1 MTCACNIGRGLRD
14 KGLARND
21 FVLASDLLFY
31 QPLKWTPITNVTLHA
46 RFSANVLGCIC
57 VARVSVCR
65 PAVFILLSS
74 ERRLQIVSECVM
86 EKPVESYATLTY
98 ECMRVAPYVC
108 Q

>member
-1 MTCACNIGRGLRD
+1 MDTNYQCNLAC
-14 KGLARND
+14 K
-21 FVLASDLLFY
+21 VLC
-31 QPLKWTPITNVTLHA
+31 K
-46 RFSANVLGCIC
+46 C
-57 VARVSVCR
+57 VRVYLCGEGVSVCR